1 MGKDYEGLL
10 QRMVR
15 KSVEIFRDNLTG
27 IYLHGSAAMG
37 CFQAQKSDLDLIFVV
52 ERDVT
57 DAVKLDFLRHVAG
70 WNGEAPAK
78 GIELSIVKRQF
89 CNPFVYPTPF
99 ELHFSQAHLQWYQE
113 NPRDYVDRMKGVDRD
128 LAAHFTIIGR
138 YGIVLYGKPV
148 PEVFGPVPREDYID
162 SIVSDIENAE
172 ENILEDPVYVI
183 LNLCRVLAYL
193 RGGKGHGE
201 VPLAPSGESSS
212 MEPPSEGQASV
223 EPPSAEQI
231 VLSKKG
237 GGEWGLEYLPEKFRG
252 LLETALSCYRDGTEM
267 AAQAAE
273 EECFADYMLTEIRKI
288 LGERAEA

>member
-1 MGKDYEGLL
+1 MKKDYEDLL
-10 QRMVR
+10 RRMVKR
-15 KSVEIFRDNLTG
+15 SAEIFGDNLTG

-52 ERDVT
+52 ERDIA
-57 DAVKLDFLRHVAG
+57 DAEKLEFMRHVVE
-70 WNGEAPAK
+70 WDGEAPAK

-99 ELHFSQAHLQWYQE
+99 EIHFSQAHLQWYQE

-128 LAAHFTIIGR
+128 LAAHFTVIGR

-148 PEVFGPVPREDYID
+148 SEVFGPVPREDYVD
-162 SIVSDIENAE
+162 SIVSDIENARE
-172 ENILEDPVYVI
+172 DILEDSVYVI

-193 RGGKGHGE
+193 RGGKGDGE
-201 VPLAPSGESSS
+201 VLCAS
-212 MEPPSEGQASV
+212 SV
-223 EPPSAEQI
+223 EPPSEEQL

-237 GGEWGLEYLPEKFRG
+237 GGEWGLEHLPERFRG
-252 LLETALSCYRDGTEM
+252 LIEAALLCYRDGRPM
-267 AAQAAE
+267 AAQATE

-288 LGERAEA
+288 RGERAEA

>member
-1 MGKDYEGLL
+1 
-10 QRMVR
+10 MVK
-15 KSVEIFRDNLTG
+15 KSEEIFGDNLTG

-37 CFQAQKSDLDLIFVV
+37 CFQAQKSDLDLIFIV
-52 ERDVT
+52 ERDIP
-57 DAVKLDFLRHVAG
+57 DAVKLKFMEDVAE

-89 CNPFVYPTPF
+89 CDPFVYPTPF
-99 ELHFSQAHLQWYQE
+99 EIHFSQAHLRWYQE

-162 SIVSDIENAE
+162 SIVSDIENARE
-172 ENILEDPVYVI
+172 DILEDPVYVI

-193 RGGKGHGE
+193 RGGKGHGKA
-201 VPLAPSGESSS
+201 PCAPSVESPS
-212 MEPPSEGQASV
+212 MEQ
-223 EPPSAEQI
+223 PSAEQI

-237 GGEWGLEYLPEKFRG
+237 GGEWGLEHLPERFRG
-252 LLETALSCYRDGTEM
+252 LIETALSCYRDGRSM
-267 AAQAAE
+267 AARAAE
-273 EECFADYMLTEIRKI
+273 GECFADYMLTEIRKR
-288 LGERAEA
+288 LDADA